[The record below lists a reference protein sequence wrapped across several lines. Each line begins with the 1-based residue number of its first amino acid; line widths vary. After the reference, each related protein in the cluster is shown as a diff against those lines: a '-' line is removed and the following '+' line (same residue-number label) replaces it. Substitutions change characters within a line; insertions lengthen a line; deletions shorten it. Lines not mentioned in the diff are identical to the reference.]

1 MVPMIAR
8 AIDVSERLQEDD
20 ARLSVDQL
28 CELTGYSRSTIYR
41 ILRTLAAFEYVV
53 REPEGKYR
61 WSVP

>member
-8 AIDVSERLQEDD
+8 AIDVSERLQQNN
-20 ARLSVDQL
+20 AHLSVEEL

-61 WSVP
+61 WSIP